1 MTGERLAGFVVEQT
15 PEVLR
20 GPVRAGLGG
29 AVLHP
34 YHYALLCTELAIDT
48 TRCDGPRLLGEA
60 AEYAFYRLLD
70 RHCREHGVR
79 AQEERLAAARE
90 AWRRAGMGRVEFPA
104 AGPDGL
110 TAVMDRSLVD
120 VCWVRRWGRPD
131 GPVNHIGR
139 GFVAAVAALVSELPP
154 GLFAVEECASLARG
168 AEASVFRAA
177 IKQGEPT

>member
-1 MTGERLAGFVVEQT
+1 MAGERAAGFIVEQT
-15 PEVLR
+15 PGTGR
-20 GPVRAGLGG
+20 GTARPGLAG

-34 YHYALLCTELAIDT
+34 YHYVLLCTELALDAS
-48 TRCDGPRLLGEA
+48 RCEGPRLLCEA
-60 AEYAFYRLLD
+60 AEGAFYRQLD
-70 RHCREHGVR
+70 RHCREHGVGDTQ
-79 AQEERLAAARE
+79 ARLAAARE

-120 VCWVRRWGRPD
+120 TCWVRRWGRPD

-168 AEASVFRAA
+168 DDASVFRAVV
-177 IKQGEPT
+177 K